1 MGMFSK
7 KESQVYVVF
16 HTANPHADKRYFKTA
31 AGAKRATT
39 CANRNAGKLVYNW
52 VEESWFLLKYPVG
65 MKTVKNLM
73 SGQEVQIP
81 ADTPYCCDP
90 STERYWSM

>member
-1 MGMFSK
+1 MFSK
-7 KESQVYVVF
+7 KESAMYVVF
-16 HTANPHADKRYFKTA
+16 DTRNPHADKRYFKTA

-39 CANRNAGKLVYNW
+39 CANRNAGQLVYNW
-52 VEESWFLLKYPVG
+52 VEQSWFLLKYPVG

-73 SGQEVQIP
+73 SGQDVQIP

>member
-1 MGMFSK
+1 M
-7 KESQVYVVF
+7 YVVF
-16 HTANPHADKRYFKTA
+16 NTEFPHQGKRYFKTA
-31 AGAKRATT
+31 SSAKRSAT
-39 CANRNAGKLVYNW
+39 CANRRAGKLVYNW

-73 SGQEVQIP
+73 TGQDVQIP

-90 STERYWSM
+90 SSERYWSM